1 MIRKT
6 MLQSGI
12 LILSL
17 LASHVMASV
26 SADQIAKL
34 GTTLTPLGGEKA
46 GNADGS
52 IPAWSGGLKTD
63 AAPVT
68 ANGFLGNPYA
78 GEKPLFIITAK
89 NVEQYKAKLSE
100 GQIAMLNRYP
110 DTYKIPVYVTHRS
123 MAVPAKV
130 EAAAKV
136 SAAKTTLSSDGNAL
150 KDFNESN
157 FYPFPIPQNGLEV
170 IWNHITRYRGGNLS
184 RQYVQAS
191 PQTNGDY
198 SLVGFTEE
206 VAFPYQMSGI
216 DPAAS
221 ANVLL
226 YFKQEVTSP
235 ARLAGT
241 VLLVQDSIDQ
251 VTQPRQAWIYNA
263 GQRRVRKAPQ
273 VAYDGPGTATDG
285 LRTSDNFDMFNGAP
299 DRYDWKLIGKK
310 EMYIPYNNFE
320 LALQTV
326 KYADILKPG
335 HTNQD
340 LARYE
345 LHRVWVVEAT
355 LKSGERNVYGKR
367 RFYVDED
374 SWMIAMSDLYDGR
387 GQLWRVGQSMLVHYY
402 PRQVPAS
409 TFEALYDVIA
419 GRYIVSGM
427 SNEQKSF
434 VQFDKKNS
442 AAEFTPS
449 ALRSAGVK

>member
-1 MIRKT
+1 MIFKT
-6 MLQSGI
+6 VIQSGV

-17 LASHVMASV
+17 MAVNVMAAV
-26 SADQIAKL
+26 SADQVAKL
-34 GTTLTPLGGEKA
+34 GTTLTPLGAEMA

-52 IPAWSGGLKTD
+52 IPAYTGGLKTD
-63 AAPVT
+63 AAAVT
-68 ANGFLGNPYA
+68 ANGFLGDPYA
-78 GEKPLFIITAK
+78 GEKPLFVITAK

-100 GQIAMLNRYP
+100 GQMAMFTRYP
-110 DTYKIPVYVTHRS
+110 DTYTIPVYVTHRS
-123 MAVPAKV
+123 MSVPAKV

-136 SAAKTTLSSDGNAL
+136 SAAKTTLSADGNAL
-150 KDFNESN
+150 KGFTDSR
-157 FYPFPIPQNGLEV
+157 FYPFPIPSNGLEV

-184 RQYVQAS
+184 RQYVQAA
-191 PQTNGDY
+191 PQANGAY
-198 SLVGFTEE
+198 SLVGFQEE
-206 VAFPYQMSGI
+206 VAFPDQMSGMS
-216 DPAAS
+216 PADS

-226 YFKQEVTSP
+226 FFKQEVTAP

-251 VTQPRQAWIYNA
+251 IAQPRQAWIYNA

-273 VAYDGPGTATDG
+273 VSYDGPGTASDG

-299 DRYDWKLIGKK
+299 DRYDWKLIGKQEK
-310 EMYIPYNNFE
+310 YIPYNNFK
-320 LALQTV
+320 LAQTTV
-326 KYADILKPG
+326 KYADILNPG
-335 HTNQD
+335 HTNQE

-355 LKSGERNVYGKR
+355 LKSGERNIYAKR

-387 GQLWRVGQSMLVHYY
+387 GQLWRVGQSMLIPYFS
-402 PRQVPAS
+402 RQIPAS
-409 TFEALYDVIA
+409 TFEALYDVVA

-427 SNEQKSF
+427 SNEEKTF
-434 VQFDKKNS
+434 VQFDRKNS
-442 AAEFTPS
+442 AADFTPS

>member
-17 LASHVMASV
+17 LASQVMASV
-26 SADQIAKL
+26 SADQISKL

-320 LALQTV
+320 LALPTV

-374 SWMIAMSDLYDGR
+374 SWMISMSDLYDGR
-387 GQLWRVGQSMLVHYY
+387 GQLWRVAEGHAQYY
-402 PRQVPAS
+402 YDHQTPAY
-409 TFEALYDVIA
+409 TLEALYDLSLIH
-419 GRYIVSGM
+419 I
-427 SNEQKSF
+427 
-434 VQFDKKNS
+434 
-442 AAEFTPS
+442 
-449 ALRSAGVK
+449 